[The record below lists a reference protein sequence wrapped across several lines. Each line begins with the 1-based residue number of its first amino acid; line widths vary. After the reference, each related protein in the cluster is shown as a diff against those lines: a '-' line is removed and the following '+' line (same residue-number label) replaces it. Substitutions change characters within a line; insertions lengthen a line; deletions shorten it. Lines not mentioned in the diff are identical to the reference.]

1 MTCSTYPKREVAKTI
16 KFFGTTEPGLI
27 HEWLTLSTSH
37 SSFIL
42 GTVLSLFFF
51 SSFWELH
58 FPLTPSIWFPLE
70 LPSSAI
76 SLTLQ
81 LELAGW
87 AVHTSLKLNQNSLH
101 WDFSSGT
108 ESQLRVTVTKK
119 LFRSLISLQYFLCSL
134 TASHNLQTSHIVPS
148 SSVHRII
155 QARILEWIAVPF
167 SRESSQPRDGSQ
179 VSCIAGRF
187 FTSWGTGEAPLCSC
201 LLAFPFISSSNNVL
215 PLDICRTDIHLSFM
229 CQL

>member
-1 MTCSTYPKREVAKTI
+1 MTYSTYPKREVAKTI

-42 GTVLSLFFF
+42 GTVLSLSLFFF
-51 SSFWELH
+51 SFFWELH
-58 FPLTPSIWFPLE
+58 SPLTLSIWFPLE
-70 LPSSAI
+70 LPSYAI

-87 AVHTSLKLNQNSLH
+87 AAHTSLKLKQNSLH

-119 LFRSLISLQYFLCSL
+119 LFRFLISLQYSLCSL

-155 QARILEWIAVPF
+155 QARMLEWMAVPF
-167 SRESSQPRDGSQ
+167 SRESS
-179 VSCIAGRF
+179 
-187 FTSWGTGEAPLCSC
+187 
-201 LLAFPFISSSNNVL
+201 
-215 PLDICRTDIHLSFM
+215 
-229 CQL
+229 